1 MGVDA
6 DSRGQMPVFPLAA
19 GSIAE
24 KHGQDA
30 RTTRMFALA
39 VVGIILCS
47 ALLRLYRI
55 DAPLIDG
62 FWDKQIAMANLSRN
76 MAGPP
81 FHLLNAS
88 YDFCLS
94 PDGQRMAHTEEI
106 PLYHG
111 LVALGY
117 RIFGEQDWF
126 GRAVSAAGSLL
137 AIAAFMG
144 LMRREFDY
152 GFAVV
157 AGVIFAVCPLLL
169 FYGRAV
175 IPDTCML
182 GCMLAAAYGFR
193 RALDENSLAWL
204 IACGFAGLIAI
215 AFKYYGLVVLMPMAE
230 MAWRGRGAKGLLK
243 LCLPAAMMIVPLAAW
258 MLLIFLRMYN
268 PAQFTVYFIFQQ
280 PSILLESRFW
290 TRLADRFLWKSCGP
304 LTAILMGVGLYAALS
319 GWRRAGAVVSWTVM
333 GLAFYFLLGPKSWGH
348 EYYEL
353 MMLPGAAGWAALGWC
368 FLFRRSAEENHLGRL
383 QMPLGACLLILTAIV
398 HSPVISDGRF
408 KQDMGFMIA
417 AQSAEKHCSAAG
429 RIVAGPFTPQPI
441 VHYARREGWTW
452 QEYPSDMQNLLDGC
466 KKHGAECVVLYF
478 DRKTP
483 PEERRR
489 YNDLIK
495 TLPILEHRAGPW
507 GLGETPCEIY
517 VLQLRGVDFKAE
529 QTAIKPQIDGDKK

>member
-1 MGVDA
+1 MGIDIN
-6 DSRGQMPVFPLAA
+6 SRGQMPLSPLAA
-19 GSIAE
+19 GSVAE
-24 KHGQDA
+24 THGQDA
-30 RTTRMFALA
+30 RAARTFALA
-39 VVGIILCS
+39 VVGVILCS

-94 PDGQRMAHTEEI
+94 PDGQRMPHTEEI

-126 GRAVSAAGSLL
+126 GRVLSAAGSLL

-144 LMRREFDY
+144 LMRREYDY

-169 FYGRAV
+169 YYGRAV
-175 IPDTCML
+175 VPDTCML
-182 GCMLAAAYGFR
+182 GFMLAAAYGFR
-193 RALDENSLAWL
+193 RALDDNSLGWL
-204 IACGFAGLIAI
+204 VACGFAGLTAV
-215 AFKYYGLVVLMPMAE
+215 AFKYYGLIVLLPMAE
-230 MAWRGRGAKGLLK
+230 MAWRGQRAKGLAK
-243 LCLPAAMMIVPLAAW
+243 LCLPAALMIVPLAAW
-258 MLLIFLRMYN
+258 MLLIFFRTPN
-268 PAQFTVYFIFQQ
+268 PAQNGAYFIFQQ
-280 PSILLESRFW
+280 PSILLESKFW
-290 TRLADRFLWKSCGP
+290 SRLADRFLWKSCGP
-304 LTAILMGVGLYAALS
+304 VTAILMGVGLYAVLS
-319 GWRRAGAVVSWTVM
+319 GRRRAGAVLSWTVM

-368 FLFRRSAEENHLGRL
+368 FLFRRSAEKTDLQSL
-383 QMPLGACLLILTAIV
+383 QMPIGACLLVLTAII
-398 HSPVISDGRF
+398 HSPWISDGRF
-408 KQDMGFMIA
+408 KQDMGFIIA

-452 QEYPSDMQNLLDGC
+452 QEHPSDMQNLLDGC
-466 KKHGAECVVLYF
+466 KKHGRNALCYISIE
-478 DRKTP
+478 KSSP
-483 PEERRR
+483 
-489 YNDLIK
+489 
-495 TLPILEHRAGPW
+495 
-507 GLGETPCEIY
+507 
-517 VLQLRGVDFKAE
+517 
-529 QTAIKPQIDGDKK
+529 KKGAATTI